1 MPLPFSAFQSLAAKK
16 TILFKGIQI
25 QLKPVY
31 LMQLHQPK
39 FELQTTVLKI
49 GKSSNSYFNL
59 LKTQLIITENSQPI
73 RIANIV
79 TKPLLGRLFFHH
91 ISYTSL
97 TAYGIINIISW
108 FYYWYFLYESGAG
121 RSQSINLP

>member
-1 MPLPFSAFQSLAAKK
+1 MKYKFSSNSSCYLMFSM
-16 TILFKGIQI
+16 
-25 QLKPVY
+25 QLKPTY
-31 LMQLHQPK
+31 FTQLHVPK
-39 FELQTTVLKI
+39 FKLLNIVLRRYKV
-49 GKSSNSYFNL
+49 SLSNRNL
-59 LKTQLIITENSQPI
+59 LTTQLIITQNLQAS
-73 RIANIV
+73 RRANRL
-79 TKPLLGRLFFHH
+79 TKVLLSRLFFHH